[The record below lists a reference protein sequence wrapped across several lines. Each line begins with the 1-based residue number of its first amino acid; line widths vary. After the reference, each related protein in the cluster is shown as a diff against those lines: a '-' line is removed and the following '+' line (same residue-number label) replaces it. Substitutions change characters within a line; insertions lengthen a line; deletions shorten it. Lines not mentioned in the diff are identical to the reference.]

1 MNRIDICKNII
12 QSIKEYITTPGKLEP
27 HRAKNHFVRKRKFS
41 LFQVIMYLLYTSKA
55 SMFQNLSRIR
65 EDLGNLDFPDIS
77 KQALSKARQ
86 FINPALFKELY
97 YLSVDLF
104 YKQLPSRKLWNGYHL
119 FAIDGSKIELPNS
132 KSNFEFFGEMFGY
145 PDPNRRFTM
154 GLGSIVYD
162 VLDDYIVHASFQRY
176 LASERSAALEHLHNL
191 EDLNIYQNS
200 VVIFDRGYYSEDM
213 FRYCVEHQHLCLMR
227 LKQNYNIAKKC
238 SGDIITVLPGNEKDR
253 TEDTKIRVIEVIL
266 NDGTKEYL
274 ATNLFDSH
282 ISQQMFRELYF
293 YRWPVETKYKEL
305 KSRLAIE
312 EFSGATTTSVLQEF
326 YINVLLSNLSSL
338 IKNQVDEEI
347 QITAKSTNKYRYQAN
362 RAFIIGR
369 IKTIVPKILCNL
381 FDLSVID
388 RLYKESL
395 RCRSQIMPERTFRR
409 KKNKAIGRT
418 HFNNKKVAF

>member
-27 HRAKNHFVRKRKFS
+27 HRAKNHFVRKRKLS

-238 SGDIITVLPGNEKDR
+238 SGDIITVLPGTKKDR